1 MKAHGRNKPTNMHC
15 IHVLQP
21 EMVQITAT
29 TPQGEQ
35 YTVIFLQDEY
45 TNSAT
50 FEDLDDLSMYP
61 ASIRTKVHNR
71 LRRKFPEAYQRYRET
86 GLFLPYAYVF
96 VRHPPHQRIHD

>member
-1 MKAHGRNKPTNMHC
+1 MKAHGHNKPTNMHC
-15 IHVLQP
+15 IHILQL

-29 TPQGEQ
+29 TPQGER
-35 YTVIFLQDEY
+35 YTVIFLQDEC
-45 TNSAT
+45 TNSTT
-50 FEDLDDLSMYP
+50 FEDLNDLSMYP
-61 ASIRTKVHNR
+61 AIIRIKVHNR